1 MHFLLT
7 PFDRGRTAAD
17 LAAHAEVRRMAKD
30 AGDGQNHGTTAA
42 KPWENHGKNLV
53 KPSKNLVKP

>member
-1 MHFLLT
+1 MDPMHFLLT
-7 PFDRGRTAAD
+7 PFNRGRTAAD

-42 KPWENHGKNLV
+42 KPWENHGKT
-53 KPSKNLVKP
+53 